1 MSEVVTKGY
10 IGVGRVWVRAFGST
24 GARRHVGN
32 VSALTLRHNI
42 EAQRMPDYTRPGGG
56 TAVKLERIDTVE
68 ASMTWLNFSPENWAI
83 ATAGTVTDVALG
95 AAVVE
100 NHTAYKGSV
109 AALANLPGTI
119 TSVTTNPPGT
129 TYTAGT
135 DYEKS
140 AGGIYIPTTS
150 TIPDAGPIIVTYSHV
165 AQKRVEGSM
174 GTSTVLEVLFEGLND
189 ADSQK
194 PTVVDLWR
202 MSVPPAAELSLIGL
216 EFGEMAIEAELLAD
230 TSKGSSVSA
239 FYRARIIP

>member
-10 IGVGRVWVRAFGST
+10 IGVGRVWVRAYGST

-32 VSALTLRHNI
+32 VSSLTLRHNI
-42 EAQRMPDYTRPGGG
+42 EAQRMPEYTRPGGG

-68 ASMTWLNFSPENWAI
+68 SSMTWLNFSPENWAI
-83 ATAGTVTDVALG
+83 ATAGTVTDVALS
-95 AAVVE
+95 ASTVE
-100 NHTAYKGSV
+100 NVTGHKGSV
-109 AALANLPGTI
+109 TTLAKLPSTI
-119 TSVTTNPPGT
+119 TTVTSDPAGT
-129 TYTAGT
+129 TFQTPR

-140 AGGIYIPTTS
+140 AAGIYIPTTS
-150 TIPDAGPIIVTYSHV
+150 TITDGQALIVTYANI

-189 ADSQK
+189 ADTQK
-194 PTVVDLWR
+194 PVVVDIWR

-216 EFGEMAIEAELLAD
+216 EFGEMAIAAELLAD

-239 FYRARIIP
+239 FYRARMIP